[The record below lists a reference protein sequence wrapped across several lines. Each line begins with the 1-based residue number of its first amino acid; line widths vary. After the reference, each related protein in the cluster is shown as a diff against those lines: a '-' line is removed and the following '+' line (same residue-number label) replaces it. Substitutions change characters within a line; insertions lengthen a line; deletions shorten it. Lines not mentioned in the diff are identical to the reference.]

1 MRILVFCAFI
11 MLIQGCA
18 STQGVASK
26 EVAVKSKIFIASQLE
41 NNFNFQVTG
50 TTAFQNKKLSANV
63 AHWELNNHV
72 ENRVISQLKG
82 IYQPH
87 SDSLV
92 SKQLTIPSDNYLT
105 GYSNAMTSEN
115 GLNILKEKGFDYV
128 LFITPINFQDAYY
141 QTNQYL
147 EGYGIYNRSFLGS
160 DRKIVYAQISFTLF
174 DVNTGK
180 FLASNG
186 DTGHNG
192 GDSVWIAHKNI
203 TLSKEV
209 SDLEQLNGIVED
221 YKNDVFSLTNNLV
234 DKSIKYMG
242 FQVQKL

>member
-18 STQGVASK
+18 STQGIASK
-26 EVAVKSKIFIASQLE
+26 EVAAKSKIFIASQL
-41 NNFNFQVTG
+41 NNEFNFQVTG
-50 TTAFQNKKLSANV
+50 TTAFQNKKFAANV
-63 AHWELNNHV
+63 EHWELNSHV
-72 ENRVISQLKG
+72 ENRVINQLKG
-82 IYQPH
+82 VYSPQTYNQIN
-87 SDSLV
+87 D
-92 SKQLTIPSDNYLT
+92 QLTIPSDNYLT

-115 GLNILKEKGFDYV
+115 GLNILKKQGFDYV
-128 LFITPINFQDAYY
+128 LFITSIDFQDAYY
-141 QTNQYL
+141 QTNQYV
-147 EGYGIYNRSFLGS
+147 EGYGIYNRSFFGS
-160 DRKIVYAQISFTLF
+160 DNKIVYSQISFTLF

-192 GDSVWIAHKNI
+192 GDSVWITHKNI
-203 TLSKEV
+203 TISKDI
-209 SDLEQLNGIVED
+209 SNLEQLNEIVEN
-221 YKNDVFSLTNNLV
+221 YKSDVFTLTNNLV